1 MNQFSQIKL
10 EFKYSPEEIIGSLL
24 LSKDNLEKFLNKK
37 SEQEFVLDE
46 DVNASNDEL
55 KDSVLLELEVKDNEV
70 PVRQVQFSNSS
81 ELKYKGVLSSNS

>member
-10 EFKYSPEEIIGSLL
+10 EFSLL
-24 LSKDNLEKFLNKK
+24 LNKDNLKKFLNKK

>member
-55 KDSVLLELEVKDNEV
+55 KDSVLLELEVKDNDV